1 MEVMLGHVTYGG
13 HVTNGL
19 DLNTVKAM
27 VNFVATEQVKTDT
40 VENEATYEHMDTYT
54 DSLPDALSCQQL
66 GLTDASSSSYQF
78 TLSSDVA
85 DRLASCAGLQPPLVS
100 ISNHVVSVAEETVN
114 QITKITDVIKTHDL
128 AQEAPTAVTSFI
140 QRELTYFFNLL
151 EDAVKDMELLIEA
164 CSGHV
169 AFTPSMFSLA
179 SLLGNRQAPSKWLVR
194 HSTNASL
201 TAWLVSVGRQINL
214 LSEYLLYS
222 PQHPCSFCLG
232 TFAHPQ
238 AFLACVL
245 MDHARS
251 SMKSVY
257 ALEFSVEVLHPD
269 TQPTSPPS
277 RGVYLS
283 GLKLTGASW
292 DTERGCI
299 TELPGSS
306 DTCELPI
313 VWLKPIEVLRSRAP
327 SAKVDKRDN
336 DIPSYDCPFLTGGDW
351 GTDVSTLVAS
361 FPLPSTVPEGI
372 LKKRRVAVVSMPC

>member
-1 MEVMLGHVTYGG
+1 MGRSNWIPQRTKQLHV
-13 HVTNGL
+13 
-19 DLNTVKAM
+19 
-27 VNFVATEQVKTDT
+27 FV
-40 VENEATYEHMDTYT
+40 
-54 DSLPDALSCQQL
+54 SLH
-66 GLTDASSSSYQF
+66 
-78 TLSSDVA
+78 SDVA

-164 CSGHV
+164 CSGHL

-179 SLLGNRQAPSKWLVR
+179 SLLGNHQAPSKWLVR
-194 HSTNASL
+194 HSTDASL
-201 TAWLVSVGRQINL
+201 TAWLVNVGRQVNL

-257 ALEFSVEVLHPD
+257 ALEFSVEV
-269 TQPTSPPS
+269 
-277 RGVYLS
+277 R
-283 GLKLTGASW
+283 
-292 DTERGCI
+292 
-299 TELPGSS
+299 
-306 DTCELPI
+306 
-313 VWLKPIEVLRSRAP
+313 
-327 SAKVDKRDN
+327 
-336 DIPSYDCPFLTGGDW
+336 
-351 GTDVSTLVAS
+351 TLLCLN
-361 FPLPSTVPEGI
+361 FP
-372 LKKRRVAVVSMPC
+372 